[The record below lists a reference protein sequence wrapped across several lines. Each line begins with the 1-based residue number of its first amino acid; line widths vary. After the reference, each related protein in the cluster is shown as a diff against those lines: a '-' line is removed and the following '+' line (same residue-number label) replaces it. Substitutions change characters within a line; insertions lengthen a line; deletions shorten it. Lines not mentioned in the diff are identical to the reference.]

1 MSLELSIFVTLRIH
15 YIHYIN
21 LKLRTFYREE
31 KNVDN
36 YSSCSIIVDNLKEH
50 NFNIRREIAFK
61 ISLATPAYYSI
72 SIHPWEPGVSPF
84 QKRLQGNCSPL
95 KETTANDSR
104 ISRIPGCIPEG
115 GSKILSIP
123 LCVSMSQR
131 KHTTA
136 RQRFL
141 LDRGITAAILS
152 FPDLCR
158 RFNLELLRARG
169 LSFRIRFLLAAQ
181 SHIVGNWKV
190 CRWQWNHLPH
200 NRADT
205 RRPTS

>member
-1 MSLELSIFVTLRIH
+1 MLTIILRV
-15 YIHYIN
+15 
-21 LKLRTFYREE
+21 LLF
-31 KNVDN
+31 
-36 YSSCSIIVDNLKEH
+36 DNLKESIISI
-50 NFNIRREIAFK
+50 FAALTEIAFK
-61 ISLATPAYYSI
+61 ISLATLAYYSI
-72 SIHPWEPGVSPF
+72 SIHPWEPGVSSF
-84 QKRLQGNCSPL
+84 QKRLRGNCSPW

-104 ISRIPGCIPEG
+104 ISRIPGCIPKG
-115 GSKILSIP
+115 GGEILSIP

-141 LDRGITAAILS
+141 LDVGITAAISS

-169 LSFRIRFLLAAQ
+169 LSFLRVRFLLAAQ